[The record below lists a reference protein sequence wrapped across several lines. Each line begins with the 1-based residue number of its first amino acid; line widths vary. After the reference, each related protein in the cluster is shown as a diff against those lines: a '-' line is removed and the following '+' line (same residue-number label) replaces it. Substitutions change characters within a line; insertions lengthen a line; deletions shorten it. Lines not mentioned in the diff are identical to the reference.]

1 MARAKTKKTRS
12 ALTYETLPALFEAIC
27 DAIRSKTGATGL
39 INHQDIP
46 ATIDSISTGTTY
58 TQRTTATG
66 GTAQTA
72 NPYTVTADQDG
83 LMVIS
88 ILGNR
93 VDKIGS
99 VTINGEPATYLQ
111 TGVGSGTSIIST
123 TAFYVKT
130 GDSVSLAINQ
140 TNYQYIIGVTI
151 LY

>member
-1 MARAKTKKTRS
+1 MARAKTKNTRS
-12 ALTYETLPALFEAIC
+12 ALTYETLSALFTGIC
-27 DAIRSKTGATGL
+27 DAIRSKTGDSGL

-46 ATIDSISTGTTY
+46 ATIAAIPTGTTY

-66 GTAQTA
+66 GTGQSAT
-72 NPYTVTADQDG
+72 PYTVTADHDG
-83 LMVIS
+83 LMVVS

-93 VDKIGS
+93 VDKIGAVS
-99 VTINGEPATYLQ
+99 INGESATYLQ

-130 GDSVSLAINQ
+130 GDAVSLAINQ